1 MLGNAEILQCAGETI
16 MARFLMAMVG
26 RTFATAIGRRQ
37 FAAPIQGA
45 LDLTKHLM
53 ALVVFRDLPQ
63 LGGRI

>member
-1 MLGNAEILQCAGETI
+1 